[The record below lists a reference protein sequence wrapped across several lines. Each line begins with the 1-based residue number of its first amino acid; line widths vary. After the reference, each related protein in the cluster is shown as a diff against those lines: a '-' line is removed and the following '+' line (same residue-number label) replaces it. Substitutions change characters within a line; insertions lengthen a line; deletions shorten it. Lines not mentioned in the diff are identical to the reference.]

1 MTTPSPRLQL
11 WKEEAAVLSGF
22 AADVPADGTIVEIGT
37 AEGATARLMR
47 DASATR
53 NVEIYTVDVAP
64 SRIARAS
71 LEGSGV
77 HIVGRPSE
85 DYAKAWSADVNRPID
100 FLFIDG
106 NHDLEHV
113 VSDWNA
119 WTPHLK
125 PGARVAF
132 HDFDPP
138 RRGGLAHFAV
148 RICGET
154 VRGLGKLEDP
164 QHDYKLLHGHVGDP
178 SNAAI
183 SVEDCRQTLQR
194 IAEHVRAAMSS
205 NAAKVRIKDDQRLA
219 ALVGVALAGNAPA
232 QGEIELD
239 SLTVCYL
246 AEQALRN
253 DYPGLA
259 ELPSSH
265 TDFLV
270 WGEALQ
276 MFDHG
281 VSGARFPFAVPAAGV
296 SLQELSSFVAREQV
310 RLVLLSRMV
319 ALLVDWKP

>member
-1 MTTPSPRLQL
+1 MTAPSPRLQL
-11 WKEEAAVLSGF
+11 WKEEGAILSGF
-22 AADVPADGTIVEIGT
+22 AADVPAHGTIVEIGT
-37 AEGATARLMR
+37 AEGATARLMHE
-47 DASATR
+47 ATAAR
-53 NVEIYTVDVAP
+53 HVAIYTVDVAP

-77 HIVGRPSE
+77 NIIGRRSE
-85 DYAKAWSADVNRPID
+85 EFAKAWAAEVNRQID

-113 VSDWNA
+113 VTDWNA
-119 WTPHLK
+119 WAPYLK

-154 VRGLGKLEDP
+154 VRGLGKLRDP
-164 QHDYKLLHGHVGDP
+164 GHDYKLLHGHVADP
-178 SNAAI
+178 ARAAI
-183 SVEDCRQTLQR
+183 SAEDCRQTLQR
-194 IAEHVRAAMSS
+194 IAVQVRSAMTA
-205 NAAKVRIKDDQRLA
+205 NAASVLINDDPRLA
-219 ALVGVALAGNAPA
+219 ALVGVALKGNAAAP
-232 QGEIELD
+232 GSIELD

-246 AEQALRN
+246 AEQALRK

-276 MFDHG
+276 MLDHG
-281 VSGARFPFAVPAAGV
+281 VSGARFPFEVPDAGA
-296 SLQELSSFVAREQV
+296 SLHDLSAFVAREQV
-310 RLVLLSRMV
+310 RLVLLSRVV

>member
-1 MTTPSPRLQL
+1 M
-11 WKEEAAVLSGF
+11 LSGF
-22 AADVPADGTIVEIGT
+22 AADVPDGGTIVEIGT
-37 AEGATARLMR
+37 AEGATARLMHAAAAHR
-47 DASATR
+47 H
-53 NVEIYTVDVAP
+53 VEIYTVDIAP

-71 LEGSGV
+71 LGGSGV
-77 HIVGRPSE
+77 HVVARPSE
-85 DYAKAWSADVNRPID
+85 DFARAWAAEVQRPID

-113 VSDWNA
+113 VTDWNA
-119 WTPHLK
+119 WTPHLV
-125 PGARVAF
+125 PGARVAI

-148 RICGET
+148 RVCGET
-154 VRGLGKLEDP
+154 VRGLGKLREA
-164 QHDYKLLHGHVGDP
+164 QHDYKLLHGRVTDP
-178 SNAAI
+178 AAAI
-183 SVEDCRQTLQR
+183 TAEDCRQTLER
-194 IAEHVRAAMSS
+194 IAQQVRAAMSA
-205 NAAKVRIKDDQRLA
+205 NAADVQVRDDQRLA
-219 ALVGVALAGNAPA
+219 ALVGVALKGRAASAAPIA
-232 QGEIELD
+232 LD
-239 SLTVCYL
+239 SLTLCYL
-246 AEQALRN
+246 AEQALRQ

-281 VSGARFPFAVPAAGV
+281 VSGPRFPFDVPAPGV
-296 SLQELSSFVAREQV
+296 SLHELSSFIAREQV